1 MIDHVRQK
9 IKLQEGEWLVSY
21 VTLASCGCR
30 YDRHS
35 IKINSKREPSL
46 KKIQDAVNNQRES

>member
-1 MIDHVRQK
+1 MEVRQK

-30 YDRHS
+30 WERFS
-35 IKINSKREPSL
+35 IKVKSKTEPTL
-46 KKIQDAVNNQRES
+46 KKIENAVNNKRES

>member
-1 MIDHVRQK
+1 MGVRQK

-30 YDRHS
+30 WERFS
-35 IKINSKREPSL
+35 IKLKSKKEPTD
-46 KKIQDAVNNQRES
+46 KQIQNAVNNKR

>member
-1 MIDHVRQK
+1 MVTVRQK

-30 YDRHS
+30 WVRET
-35 IKINSKREPSL
+35 IKVIAKKEPTQKQIENAISSK
-46 KKIQDAVNNQRES
+46 